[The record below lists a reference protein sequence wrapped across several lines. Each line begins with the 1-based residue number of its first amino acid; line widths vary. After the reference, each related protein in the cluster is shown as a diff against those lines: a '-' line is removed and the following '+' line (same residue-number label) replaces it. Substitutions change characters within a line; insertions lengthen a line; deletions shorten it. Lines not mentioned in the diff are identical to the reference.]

1 MAWSEY
7 QITVF
12 SKSDNGVG
20 IDKNFGTGGTFSF
33 LDVIFSRFGN

>member
-20 IDKNFGTGGTFSF
+20 IDKHFGTGGTFPF